1 MLKVF
6 DFEKTPIVDIV
17 NEILVDASSRGASDI
32 HFDPKDNILQIR
44 IRIDGLLVDYATVP
58 EEYIKNLIT
67 RIKIISGMN
76 ITESRLPQDGSI
88 KGVVKDIE
96 LDLRVSSI
104 NTNKGEKIVIRILD
118 YTLSLNGIE
127 KLGFTDYNYKK
138 VLEMISKPNGIILV
152 TGATGTGKTTTVYS
166 MLQRLSNDTTNI
178 MSIEDPVEMD
188 LDNVNQI
195 QVNADIGLTFATA
208 LRSILRQD
216 PNIIMIG
223 EIRDS
228 ETATIAIRASVTG
241 HLVLSTLHTNDSL
254 STIERLMDMDVEKY
268 LLAEALEGII
278 SQRLARRLCPH
289 CKKLRNTTTYEKDLI
304 KKTLNIDVDEI
315 YEAVGCEHCNRG
327 YKGRIAFQE
336 VLTIDQKI
344 QDALSMNIRKDKLRS
359 LVYNDSVIT
368 LLQDGMIKVVRGDTT
383 IEELLRLV
391 EFEEDSIVTFK
402 LSKDILDSEL
412 TKTIEYQEDINE
424 TKSND
429 ANVEEENIIE
439 DEIIVPDASDVVID
453 SIDENDDEENID
465 IDNTDIDKMDV
476 LDNDEEFIDKIDEVI
491 TEKEEK
497 KKSRLFGR
505 KKDKKKKDKET
516 QIETEEAVEDN
527 TTETIEPNEE
537 SISEAENDLDNMES
551 LDNDEEFTNKIDK
564 VITEDNNND
573 DDITIESV
581 EEKLDT
587 NDNDND
593 NEVITDEILTDD
605 INLENSKDKE
615 KLLDKPKK
623 NKKGRKKKKEKE
635 IQAEVEDT
643 IIDENTSSELLKESV
658 TDIVEDDKTNLEL
671 ETDTENM
678 ESLDNN
684 NNFTDNIDEVITPT
698 EENIEKSDNKVE
710 KDVIEIKDESKGKS
724 KKKKKIKKKEKQK
737 NKEANDDIKANTN
750 ISDTLIDSA
759 LAEIKSNNDDI
770 DNSDDNIINDDS
782 TFITKVENLVN
793 NKKAKDKEIDIID
806 EISEN
811 NDSFV
816 DTNTSNENNQ
826 NKITDNDIAELEEA
840 IESIKTNEKEI
851 EEDKISNDEE
861 IENTIKIS
869 INNDDATNDEINV
882 SEVKT
887 VNMVEKDDHEMDTLD
902 YNTNFIDKIY
912 DSINNEKRVIEKDNI
927 DYEKIERLEDI
938 QDEIGSRVS
947 RMLNKK
953 RYRKIKKD
961 E

>member
-17 NEILVDASSRGASDI
+17 NEILVDASSRDASDI
-32 HFDPKDNILQIR
+32 HFDPKDNLLQIR
-44 IRIDGLLVDYATVP
+44 IRIDGELVDYATVP

-76 ITESRLPQDGSI
+76 ITESRLPQDGAI

-138 VLEMISKPNGIILV
+138 VLEMIGKPNGIILV

-188 LDNVNQI
+188 LENVNQI

-254 STIERLMDMDVEKY
+254 STIERLLDMDVEKY

-289 CKKLRNTTTYEKDLI
+289 CKKLRKTTTYEKDLI

-344 QDALSMNIRKDKLRS
+344 QDALSMNIRKDKLRN

-368 LLQDGMIKVVRGDTT
+368 LLQDSMIKVVRGDTT

-391 EFEEDSIVTFK
+391 EFDDESIITFN

-412 TKTIEYQEDINE
+412 NNVIEYQHTIKDIN
-424 TKSND
+424 TSDDIDNNTMD
-429 ANVEEENIIE
+429 DIVE
-439 DEIIVPDASDVVID
+439 DEIIVPETSDVVID
-453 SIDENDDEENID
+453 SIEDNEDDNID
-465 IDNTDIDKMDV
+465 VDNTDIDNMDV
-476 LDNDEEFIDKIDEVI
+476 LDNDEEFINKIDEVI

-505 KKDKKKKDKET
+505 KKDKKKKDKSS
-516 QIETEEAVEDN
+516 TEEQDEIIDENDINDDIEAN
-527 TTETIEPNEE
+527 TTENIEINEE
-537 SISEAENDLDNMES
+537 AETENDLDNMDS
-551 LDNDEEFTNKIDK
+551 LDNDQEFTDKIDE
-564 VITEDNNND
+564 VITEENNNDVDNKFDEDNIETITND
-573 DDITIESV
+573 DDIITDDTLTIEA
-581 EEKLDT
+581 
-587 NDNDND
+587 NQ
-593 NEVITDEILTDD
+593 D
-605 INLENSKDKE
+605 INKNEEDSLNKPKKKKKKGKKKNKTKDKE
-615 KLLDKPKK
+615 VQ
-623 NKKGRKKKKEKE
+623 EE
-635 IQAEVEDT
+635 FEDT
-643 IIDENTSSELLKESV
+643 IVDGNNSNELIEDSS
-658 TDIVEDDKTNLEL
+658 NLEL
-671 ETDTENM
+671 EKDIENID
-678 ESLDNN
+678 SLDND
-684 NNFTDNIDEVITPT
+684 NNFTDNFNEVIAPT
-698 EENIEKSDNKVE
+698 EENIEKDT
-710 KDVIEIKDESKGKS
+710 IKESQ
-724 KKKKKIKKKEKQK
+724 EL
-737 NKEANDDIKANTN
+737 E
-750 ISDTLIDSA
+750 ISD
-759 LAEIKSNNDDI
+759 E
-770 DNSDDNIINDDS
+770 NSDDNIVNDDS
-782 TFITKVENLVN
+782 TFITKIESLVKGKR
-793 NKKAKDKEIDIID
+793 KKEKQDIDIID
-806 EISEN
+806 EITDESN
-811 NDSFV
+811 ITDANP
-816 DTNTSNENNQ
+816 SNEPTQ
-826 NKITDNDIAELEEA
+826 DEITDNEIAELEEA
-840 IESIKTNEKEI
+840 IDSIKVNNDKVVEENEDNTNNEVL
-851 EEDKISNDEE
+851 
-861 IENTIKIS
+861 ENTIKIS
-869 INNDDATNDEINV
+869 VNSEDNTNNDISV

-887 VNMVEKDDHEMDTLD
+887 VNMAPIDSDAMEPLD
-902 YNTNFIDKIY
+902 YNTSFIDKIY
-912 DSINNEKRVIEKDNI
+912 DSINTSEKRIIEKDNI

-953 RYRKIKKD
+953 RYRKKKS

>member
-32 HFDPKDNILQIR
+32 HFDPKDNLLQIR
-44 IRIDGLLVDYATVP
+44 IRIDGELIDYATVP

-76 ITESRLPQDGSI
+76 ITESRLPQDGAI
-88 KGVVKDIE
+88 KGIVKDIE

-138 VLEMISKPNGIILV
+138 VLEMIGKPNGIILV

-254 STIERLMDMDVEKY
+254 STIERLLDMDVEKY

-289 CKKLRNTTTYEKDLI
+289 CKKLRKTTAYEKELI
-304 KKTLNIDVDEI
+304 KKTLDLDVDEI

-344 QDALSMNIRKDKLRS
+344 QDALSMNIRKDKLRN

-368 LLQDGMIKVVRGDTT
+368 LLQDGMIKVLRGDTT

-391 EFEEDSIVTFK
+391 EFEENSIVTFN
-402 LSKDILDSEL
+402 LSKEILDNEI
-412 TKTIEYQEDINE
+412 TKTIEYQDDINE
-424 TKSND
+424 ISNTD
-429 ANVEEENIIE
+429 NQDNDIDEEVIE
-439 DEIIVPDASDVVID
+439 DEIIVPNTQDVVID
-453 SIDENDDEENID
+453 SIDDKDIEE
-465 IDNTDIDKMDV
+465 NTDIDNMDS
-476 LDNDEEFIDKIDEVI
+476 LDNDQEFIDKIDEVI
-491 TEKEEK
+491 NEKEEK

-505 KKDKKKKDKET
+505 KKDKKKNDKVNKEDS
-516 QIETEEAVEDN
+516 VEIIDENDIAPDN
-527 TTETIEPNEE
+527 TTE
-537 SISEAENDLDNMES
+537 ISEITEEATPDSELETDNMEA
-551 LDNDEEFTNKIDK
+551 LDNDQEFNDEIIIEDSIIEELPESEKSVNTDNEKNKKNSKKKKKTNQDNDEDTNEDAVINE
-564 VITEDNNND
+564 VITEDNIDLVNES
-573 DDITIESV
+573 IE
-581 EEKLDT
+581 E
-587 NDNDND
+587 DNSDFETD
-593 NEVITDEILTDD
+593 NE
-605 INLENSKDKE
+605 
-615 KLLDKPKK
+615 
-623 NKKGRKKKKEKE
+623 
-635 IQAEVEDT
+635 
-643 IIDENTSSELLKESV
+643 IID
-658 TDIVEDDKTNLEL
+658 
-671 ETDTENM
+671 
-678 ESLDNN
+678 SLDNDQEFN
-684 NNFTDNIDEVITPT
+684 DEIIPEDSIIEELPESEKSVNTDN
-698 EENIEKSDNKVE
+698 EKNRKN
-710 KDVIEIKDESKGKS
+710 S
-724 KKKKKIKKKEKQK
+724 KKKKKDSKKKKKKTNQDNDENTNEDAVINEVITEDNIGLVNESIEENNYDFETDNDQEFNDKIDEVI
-737 NKEANDDIKANTN
+737 NEEINNDIVESNDVIIDTNDDNVNIDNEESNTS
-750 ISDTLIDSA
+750 ISD
-759 LAEIKSNNDDI
+759 
-770 DNSDDNIINDDS
+770 
-782 TFITKVENLVN
+782 
-793 NKKAKDKEIDIID
+793 
-806 EISEN
+806 
-811 NDSFV
+811 
-816 DTNTSNENNQ
+816 TSNENTLDET
-826 NKITDNDIAELEEA
+826 KKD
-840 IESIKTNEKEI
+840 KE
-851 EEDKISNDEE
+851 DV
-861 IENTIKIS
+861 ENTIKIS
-869 INNDDATNDEINV
+869 INDNESTNEDINV

-887 VNMVEKDDHEMDTLD
+887 ISKVEKDNNEMETLD
-902 YNTNFIDKIY
+902 YNTSFIDKIY
-912 DSINNEKRVIEKDNI
+912 DSINNTEKRLIEKDNI

-938 QDEIGSRVS
+938 QDEIGSRVT

-953 RYRKIKKD
+953 RYKKIK
-961 E
+961 

>member
-32 HFDPKDNILQIR
+32 HFDPKDNLLQIR
-44 IRIDGLLVDYATVP
+44 IRIDGELVDYATVP

-76 ITESRLPQDGSI
+76 ITESRLPQDGAI
-88 KGVVKDIE
+88 KGIVKDIE

-138 VLEMISKPNGIILV
+138 VLEMIGKPNGIILV

-254 STIERLMDMDVEKY
+254 STIERLLDMDVEKY

-289 CKKLRNTTTYEKDLI
+289 CKKLRKTTAYEKELI
-304 KKTLNIDVDEI
+304 KKTLDLDVDEI

-344 QDALSMNIRKDKLRS
+344 QDALSMNIRKDKLRN

-368 LLQDGMIKVVRGDTT
+368 LLQDGMIKVLRGDTT

-391 EFEEDSIVTFK
+391 EFEENSIVTFN
-402 LSKDILDSEL
+402 LSKEILDNEI
-412 TKTIEYQEDINE
+412 TKTIEYQDDINE
-424 TKSND
+424 ISNTD
-429 ANVEEENIIE
+429 NQDNDIDEEVIE
-439 DEIIVPDASDVVID
+439 DEIIVPNTQDVVID
-453 SIDENDDEENID
+453 SIDDKDIEE
-465 IDNTDIDKMDV
+465 NTDIDNMDS
-476 LDNDEEFIDKIDEVI
+476 LDNDQEFIDKIDEVI
-491 TEKEEK
+491 NEKEEK

-505 KKDKKKKDKET
+505 KKDKKKNDKVNKEDS
-516 QIETEEAVEDN
+516 VEIIDENDIAPDN
-527 TTETIEPNEE
+527 TTE
-537 SISEAENDLDNMES
+537 ISEITEEATPDSELETDNMEA
-551 LDNDEEFTNKIDK
+551 LDNDQEFNDEIIIEDSIIEELPESEKSVNTDNEKNKKNSKKKKKTNQDNDENTNEDAVINE
-564 VITEDNNND
+564 VITEDNIDLVNES
-573 DDITIESV
+573 IE
-581 EEKLDT
+581 E
-587 NDNDND
+587 DNSDFETD
-593 NEVITDEILTDD
+593 NE
-605 INLENSKDKE
+605 
-615 KLLDKPKK
+615 
-623 NKKGRKKKKEKE
+623 
-635 IQAEVEDT
+635 
-643 IIDENTSSELLKESV
+643 IID
-658 TDIVEDDKTNLEL
+658 
-671 ETDTENM
+671 
-678 ESLDNN
+678 SLDNDQEFN
-684 NNFTDNIDEVITPT
+684 DEIIPEDSIIEELPESEKSVNTDN
-698 EENIEKSDNKVE
+698 EKNRKN
-710 KDVIEIKDESKGKS
+710 S
-724 KKKKKIKKKEKQK
+724 KKKKKDSKKKKKKTNQDNDENTNEDAVINEVITEDNIGLVNESIEENNYDFETDNDQEFNDKIDEVI
-737 NKEANDDIKANTN
+737 NEEINNDIVESNDVIIDTNDDNVNIDNEESNTS
-750 ISDTLIDSA
+750 ISD
-759 LAEIKSNNDDI
+759 
-770 DNSDDNIINDDS
+770 
-782 TFITKVENLVN
+782 
-793 NKKAKDKEIDIID
+793 
-806 EISEN
+806 
-811 NDSFV
+811 
-816 DTNTSNENNQ
+816 TSNENTLDET
-826 NKITDNDIAELEEA
+826 KKD
-840 IESIKTNEKEI
+840 KE
-851 EEDKISNDEE
+851 DV
-861 IENTIKIS
+861 ENTIKIS
-869 INNDDATNDEINV
+869 INDNESTNEDINV

-887 VNMVEKDDHEMDTLD
+887 ISKVEKDNNEMETLD
-902 YNTNFIDKIY
+902 YNTSFIDKIY
-912 DSINNEKRVIEKDNI
+912 DSINNTEKRLIEKDNI

-938 QDEIGSRVS
+938 QDEIGSRVT

-953 RYRKIKKD
+953 RYKKIK
-961 E
+961 

>member
-32 HFDPKDNILQIR
+32 HFDPKDNLLQIR
-44 IRIDGLLVDYATVP
+44 IRIDGELVDYATVP

-76 ITESRLPQDGSI
+76 ITESRLPQDGAI
-88 KGVVKDIE
+88 KGIVKDIE

-138 VLEMISKPNGIILV
+138 VLEMIGKPNGIILV

-178 MSIEDPVEMD
+178 MSIEDPVEMV

-254 STIERLMDMDVEKY
+254 STIERLMDMNVEKY
-268 LLAEALEGII
+268 LLAEALEGIV

-289 CKKLRNTTTYEKDLI
+289 CKKLRKTTTYEKELI
-304 KKTLNIDVDEI
+304 KKTLDLDVDEI
-315 YEAVGCEHCNRG
+315 YEAVGCEHCNHG

-344 QDALSMNIRKDKLRS
+344 QDALSMNIRKDKLRN

-368 LLQDGMIKVVRGDTT
+368 LLQDGMIKVLRGDTT

-391 EFEEDSIVTFK
+391 EFDDDSIVTFN
-402 LSKDILDSEL
+402 LPKDILDNEL
-412 TKTIEYQEDINE
+412 NKAIEYQDDVNE
-424 TKSND
+424 KSNND
-429 ANVEEENIIE
+429 TQDNDTDEGVIE
-439 DEIIVPDASDVVID
+439 DEIIVPETSDVVID
-453 SIDENDDEENID
+453 SIDDNDIEDDNID
-465 IDNTDIDKMDV
+465 VDNTDIDNMDV

-497 KKSRLFGR
+497 KKSRLFGK
-505 KKDKKKKDKET
+505 KKDKKKKDKELKEET
-516 QIETEEAVEDN
+516 QDIIDESDINDITPDN
-527 TTETIEPNEE
+527 TTDNSEVTEDDE
-537 SISEAENDLDNMES
+537 SELDNMES
-551 LDNDEEFTNKIDK
+551 LDNDEEFTDKIND
-564 VITEDNNND
+564 VITEENNNEIVKSD
-573 DDITIESV
+573 
-581 EEKLDT
+581 EEKTDAINT
-587 NDNDND
+587 NDSEITSKIIQDDLEIKEVYKDNGNNSKKKKKD
-593 NEVITDEILTDD
+593 RKKKDKKQEIQTESEIPITDE
-605 INLENSKDKE
+605 NSENNS
-615 KLLDKPKK
+615 
-623 NKKGRKKKKEKE
+623 
-635 IQAEVEDT
+635 
-643 IIDENTSSELLKESV
+643 
-658 TDIVEDDKTNLEL
+658 
-671 ETDTENM
+671 
-678 ESLDNN
+678 
-684 NNFTDNIDEVITPT
+684 EVITPT
-698 EENIEKSDNKVE
+698 VETLKKNDNEVE
-710 KDVIEIKDESKGKS
+710 KDVIEVDETNSKS
-724 KKKKKIKKKEKQK
+724 KKNARKKKIKTKDTDNIKESEDLKMPEE
-737 NKEANDDIKANTN
+737 NNETINGNNTVVDENIITDDTN
-750 ISDTLIDSA
+750 IED
-759 LAEIKSNNDDI
+759 AEVSLNNEPIKEEITNND
-770 DNSDDNIINDDS
+770 II
-782 TFITKVENLVN
+782 
-793 NKKAKDKEIDIID
+793 
-806 EISEN
+806 
-811 NDSFV
+811 
-816 DTNTSNENNQ
+816 
-826 NKITDNDIAELEEA
+826 ELEEA
-840 IESIKTNEKEI
+840 IESIKDNNDKVVEENE
-851 EEDKISNDEE
+851 DNSNNEVL
-861 IENTIKIS
+861 ENTIKIS
-869 INNDDATNDEINV
+869 INDKDDSNDISV

-887 VNMVEKDDHEMDTLD
+887 VNMAPVDSDAMEPLD
-902 YNTNFIDKIY
+902 YNASFIDKIY
-912 DSINNEKRVIEKDNI
+912 DSVNTDEKRIIEKNNI

-953 RYRKIKKD
+953 RYRKKKS

>member
-17 NEILVDASSRGASDI
+17 NEIFVDASSRGASDI
-32 HFDPKDNILQIR
+32 HFDPKDNLLQIR
-44 IRIDGLLVDYATVP
+44 IRIDGELVDYATVP

-76 ITESRLPQDGSI
+76 ITESRLPQDGTI

-138 VLEMISKPNGIILV
+138 VLEMIGKPNGIILV

-188 LDNVNQI
+188 LENVNQI

-254 STIERLMDMDVEKY
+254 STIERLLDMDVEKY

-289 CKKLRNTTTYEKDLI
+289 CKKLRKTTTYEKDLI

-344 QDALSMNIRKDKLRS
+344 QDALSMNIRKDKLRN

-368 LLQDGMIKVVRGDTT
+368 LLQDSMIKVVRGDTT

-391 EFEEDSIVTFK
+391 EFDDESIITFN

-412 TKTIEYQEDINE
+412 NNVIEYQHTIKDIN
-424 TKSND
+424 TSDDIDNNTMD
-429 ANVEEENIIE
+429 DIVE
-439 DEIIVPDASDVVID
+439 DEIIVPETSDVVID
-453 SIDENDDEENID
+453 SIEDNEDDNID
-465 IDNTDIDKMDV
+465 VDNTDIDNMDV
-476 LDNDEEFIDKIDEVI
+476 LDNDEEFINKIDEVI

-505 KKDKKKKDKET
+505 KKDKKKKDKSS
-516 QIETEEAVEDN
+516 TEEQDEIIDENDINDDIEAN
-527 TTETIEPNEE
+527 TTENIEINEE
-537 SISEAENDLDNMES
+537 SETENDLDNMDS
-551 LDNDEEFTNKIDK
+551 LDNDQEFTDKIDE
-564 VITEDNNND
+564 VITEENNND
-573 DDITIESV
+573 VDNKFDEDNIETITNDDNIITDDTLTIEV
-581 EEKLDT
+581 
-587 NDNDND
+587 NQ
-593 NEVITDEILTDD
+593 D
-605 INLENSKDKE
+605 INKNEEDSLNKPKKKKRKKKNKTKDKE
-615 KLLDKPKK
+615 VQ
-623 NKKGRKKKKEKE
+623 EE
-635 IQAEVEDT
+635 FEDT
-643 IIDENTSSELLKESV
+643 IVDGNNSNEL
-658 TDIVEDDKTNLEL
+658 IEDNSNLEL
-671 ETDTENM
+671 EKDIENID
-678 ESLDNN
+678 SLDND
-684 NNFTDNIDEVITPT
+684 NNFTDNFNEVIAPT
-698 EENIEKSDNKVE
+698 EENIEKDTIKESQKL
-710 KDVIEIKDESKGKS
+710 EIYDE
-724 KKKKKIKKKEKQK
+724 
-737 NKEANDDIKANTN
+737 
-750 ISDTLIDSA
+750 
-759 LAEIKSNNDDI
+759 
-770 DNSDDNIINDDS
+770 NSDDNIVNDDS
-782 TFITKVENLVN
+782 TFITKIESLVKGKR
-793 NKKAKDKEIDIID
+793 KKEKQDIDIID
-806 EISEN
+806 EITDESN
-811 NDSFV
+811 ITDANP
-816 DTNTSNENNQ
+816 SNEPTQ
-826 NKITDNDIAELEEA
+826 DETTDNEIAELEEA
-840 IESIKTNEKEI
+840 IDSIKVNNEKI
-851 EEDKISNDEE
+851 VEENEDDSTKEVL
-861 IENTIKIS
+861 ENTIKIS
-869 INNDDATNDEINV
+869 VNSEDNTNNDISV

-887 VNMVEKDDHEMDTLD
+887 VNMAPIDSDAMESLD
-902 YNTNFIDKIY
+902 YNT
-912 DSINNEKRVIEKDNI
+912 SEKRIIEKDNI

-953 RYRKIKKD
+953 RYRKKKS

>member
-44 IRIDGLLVDYATVP
+44 IRIDGELVDYATVP

-76 ITESRLPQDGSI
+76 ITESRLPQDGAI

-166 MLQRLSNDTTNI
+166 MLQRLSNVTTNI

-254 STIERLMDMDVEKY
+254 STIERLMDMNVEKY

-289 CKKLRNTTTYEKDLI
+289 CKKLRKTTPYEKELI
-304 KKTLNIDVDEI
+304 KKTLNLDVDEI
-315 YEAVGCEHCNRG
+315 YEAVGCEHCNHG

-344 QDALSMNIRKDKLRS
+344 QDVLSMNIRKDKLRN

-368 LLQDGMIKVVRGDTT
+368 LLQDGMIKVLRGDTT

-391 EFEEDSIVTFK
+391 EFDDESIITFN
-402 LSKDILDSEL
+402 LPKDILDNEL
-412 TKTIEYQEDINE
+412 NKVIEYQDDVNEDNNIDNE
-424 TKSND
+424 
-429 ANVEEENIIE
+429 VIE
-439 DEIIVPDASDVVID
+439 DEIIVPETSDVVID
-453 SIDENDDEENID
+453 SIDDTDDENID
-465 IDNTDIDKMDV
+465 VDNTDIDNMDS

-491 TEKEEK
+491 TEQEDEKESKRK
-497 KKSRLFGR
+497 KK
-505 KKDKKKKDKET
+505 
-516 QIETEEAVEDN
+516 
-527 TTETIEPNEE
+527 
-537 SISEAENDLDNMES
+537 
-551 LDNDEEFTNKIDK
+551 
-564 VITEDNNND
+564 
-573 DDITIESV
+573 
-581 EEKLDT
+581 
-587 NDNDND
+587 
-593 NEVITDEILTDD
+593 
-605 INLENSKDKE
+605 
-615 KLLDKPKK
+615 
-623 NKKGRKKKKEKE
+623 KKKKEKE
-635 IQAEVEDT
+635 TDDNIDNSIPESESTIENLESLDSDNEVTNKKDEPIVDDYNNDST
-643 IIDENTSSELLKESV
+643 IN
-658 TDIVEDDKTNLEL
+658 DDKTKKKKKAKKKKTKKKDEDIIIEDKISENTNNKEL
-671 ETDTENM
+671 ITNIDKDTKNKDNIETKA
-678 ESLDNN
+678 DNN
-684 NNFTDNIDEVITPT
+684 D
-698 EENIEKSDNKVE
+698 
-710 KDVIEIKDESKGKS
+710 KS
-724 KKKKKIKKKEKQK
+724 KKKKTKTKTKKNE
-737 NKEANDDIKANTN
+737 DIKDSNELEISQVKDDNQEEIITN
-750 ISDTLIDSA
+750 
-759 LAEIKSNNDDI
+759 
-770 DNSDDNIINDDS
+770 DNIINTDLDKVKQNVDIQNQKNNDIIIDDDS
-782 TFITKVENLVN
+782 TFITKVENYV
-793 NKKAKDKEIDIID
+793 KAKRNKNSKDIDIID
-806 EISEN
+806 EIDN
-811 NDSFV
+811 LDNKNTVDDS
-816 DTNTSNENNQ
+816 
-826 NKITDNDIAELEEA
+826 KKDI
-840 IESIKTNEKEI
+840 N
-851 EEDKISNDEE
+851 
-861 IENTIKIS
+861 
-869 INNDDATNDEINV
+869 
-882 SEVKT
+882 
-887 VNMVEKDDHEMDTLD
+887 
-902 YNTNFIDKIY
+902 
-912 DSINNEKRVIEKDNI
+912 
-927 DYEKIERLEDI
+927 
-938 QDEIGSRVS
+938 QDEITD
-947 RMLNKK
+947 
-953 RYRKIKKD
+953 KD
-961 E
+961 IIELE

>member
-32 HFDPKDNILQIR
+32 HFDPKDNMLQIR
-44 IRIDGLLVDYATVP
+44 IRIDGELVDYATVP

-76 ITESRLPQDGSI
+76 ITESRLPQDGAI
-88 KGVVKDIE
+88 KGIVKDIE

-127 KLGFTDYNYKK
+127 KLGLTDYNYKK

-188 LDNVNQI
+188 LENVNQI

-254 STIERLMDMDVEKY
+254 STIERLLDMDVEKY

-289 CKKLRNTTTYEKDLI
+289 CKKLRKTTTYEKDLI

-344 QDALSMNIRKDKLRS
+344 QDALSMNIRKDKLRN

-391 EFEEDSIVTFK
+391 EFDDESIITFN

-412 TKTIEYQEDINE
+412 NNVIEYQDNIKDIN
-424 TKSND
+424 TSDDIDNNSMD
-429 ANVEEENIIE
+429 DIVE
-439 DEIIVPDASDVVID
+439 DEIIVPETSDVVID
-453 SIDENDDEENID
+453 SIEDNEDDNID
-465 IDNTDIDKMDV
+465 VDNTDIDNMDV
-476 LDNDEEFIDKIDEVI
+476 LDNDEEFINKIDEVI
-491 TEKEEK
+491 TEKEEE
-497 KKSRLFGR
+497 KKSRLFGK
-505 KKDKKKKDKET
+505 KKDKKKKEKSS
-516 QIETEEAVEDN
+516 TEEQDEIIDENDINDDIEAN
-527 TTETIEPNEE
+527 TTENIEINEE
-537 SISEAENDLDNMES
+537 SETENDLDNMDS
-551 LDNDEEFTNKIDK
+551 LDNDQEFTDK
-564 VITEDNNND
+564 
-573 DDITIESV
+573 
-581 EEKLDT
+581 
-587 NDNDND
+587 
-593 NEVITDEILTDD
+593 
-605 INLENSKDKE
+605 
-615 KLLDKPKK
+615 
-623 NKKGRKKKKEKE
+623 
-635 IQAEVEDT
+635 
-643 IIDENTSSELLKESV
+643 
-658 TDIVEDDKTNLEL
+658 
-671 ETDTENM
+671 
-678 ESLDNN
+678 
-684 NNFTDNIDEVITPT
+684 IDEVITEENNNDVDNKIDEDNKETITNDDDIITDDTLTIEVNQDINKNEEDSLNKPKKKKKKGKKKNKTKDKEVQEEFEDTIVDGNNSNELIEDNSNLELEKYIENIDSLDNDNNFTDDFNEVIAPT
-698 EENIEKSDNKVE
+698 EENIEKDT
-710 KDVIEIKDESKGKS
+710 IKESQ
-724 KKKKKIKKKEKQK
+724 EL
-737 NKEANDDIKANTN
+737 E
-750 ISDTLIDSA
+750 ISD
-759 LAEIKSNNDDI
+759 E
-770 DNSDDNIINDDS
+770 NSDDNIVNDDC
-782 TFITKVENLVN
+782 TFITKIESLVKGKR
-793 NKKAKDKEIDIID
+793 KKEKQDIDIID
-806 EISEN
+806 EITDESN
-811 NDSFV
+811 ITDANP
-816 DTNTSNENNQ
+816 SNEPTQ
-826 NKITDNDIAELEEA
+826 DEITDNEIAELEEA
-840 IESIKTNEKEI
+840 IDSIKVNNDKVVEENEDNTNNEVL
-851 EEDKISNDEE
+851 
-861 IENTIKIS
+861 ENTIKIS
-869 INNDDATNDEINV
+869 VNSEDNTNNDISV

-887 VNMVEKDDHEMDTLD
+887 VNMAPIDSDAMEPLD
-902 YNTNFIDKIY
+902 YNTSFIDKIY
-912 DSINNEKRVIEKDNI
+912 DSINTSEKRIIEKDNI

-953 RYRKIKKD
+953 RYRKKKS

>member
-32 HFDPKDNILQIR
+32 HFDPKDNLLQIR
-44 IRIDGLLVDYATVP
+44 IRIDGELVDYATVP

-76 ITESRLPQDGSI
+76 ITESRLPQDGAI
-88 KGVVKDIE
+88 KGIVKDIE
-96 LDLRVSSI
+96 QDLRVSSI

-138 VLEMISKPNGIILV
+138 VLEMIGKPNGIILV

-254 STIERLMDMDVEKY
+254 STIERLLDMDVEKY

-289 CKKLRNTTTYEKDLI
+289 CKKLRKTTAYEKELI
-304 KKTLNIDVDEI
+304 KKTLDLDVDEI

-344 QDALSMNIRKDKLRS
+344 QDALSMNIRKDKLRN

-368 LLQDGMIKVVRGDTT
+368 LLQDGMIKVLRGDTT

-391 EFEEDSIVTFK
+391 EFEENSIVTFN
-402 LSKDILDSEL
+402 LSKEILDNEI
-412 TKTIEYQEDINE
+412 TKTIEYQDDINE
-424 TKSND
+424 ISNTD
-429 ANVEEENIIE
+429 NQDNDIDEEVIE
-439 DEIIVPDASDVVID
+439 DEIIVPNTQDVVID
-453 SIDENDDEENID
+453 SIDDKDIEE
-465 IDNTDIDKMDV
+465 NTDIDNMDS
-476 LDNDEEFIDKIDEVI
+476 LDNDQEFIDKIDEVI
-491 TEKEEK
+491 NEKEEK

-505 KKDKKKKDKET
+505 KKDKKKNDKVNKEDS
-516 QIETEEAVEDN
+516 VEIIDENDIAPDN
-527 TTETIEPNEE
+527 TTE
-537 SISEAENDLDNMES
+537 ISEITEEATPDSELETDNMEA
-551 LDNDEEFTNKIDK
+551 LDNDQEFNDEIIIEDSIIEELPESEKSVNTDNEKNKKNSKKKKKTNQDNDENTNEDAVINE
-564 VITEDNNND
+564 VITEDNIDLVNES
-573 DDITIESV
+573 IE
-581 EEKLDT
+581 E
-587 NDNDND
+587 DNSDFETD
-593 NEVITDEILTDD
+593 NE
-605 INLENSKDKE
+605 
-615 KLLDKPKK
+615 
-623 NKKGRKKKKEKE
+623 
-635 IQAEVEDT
+635 
-643 IIDENTSSELLKESV
+643 IID
-658 TDIVEDDKTNLEL
+658 
-671 ETDTENM
+671 
-678 ESLDNN
+678 SLDNDQEFN
-684 NNFTDNIDEVITPT
+684 DEIIPEDSIIEELPESEKSVNTDN
-698 EENIEKSDNKVE
+698 EKNRKN
-710 KDVIEIKDESKGKS
+710 S
-724 KKKKKIKKKEKQK
+724 KKKKKDSKKKKKKTNQDNDENTNEDAVINEVITEDNIGLVNESIEENNYDFETDNDQEFNDKIDEVI
-737 NKEANDDIKANTN
+737 NEEINNDIVESNDVIIDTNDDNVNIDNEESNTS
-750 ISDTLIDSA
+750 ISD
-759 LAEIKSNNDDI
+759 
-770 DNSDDNIINDDS
+770 
-782 TFITKVENLVN
+782 
-793 NKKAKDKEIDIID
+793 
-806 EISEN
+806 
-811 NDSFV
+811 
-816 DTNTSNENNQ
+816 TSNENTLDET
-826 NKITDNDIAELEEA
+826 KKD
-840 IESIKTNEKEI
+840 KE
-851 EEDKISNDEE
+851 DV
-861 IENTIKIS
+861 ENTIKIS
-869 INNDDATNDEINV
+869 INDNESTNEDINV

-887 VNMVEKDDHEMDTLD
+887 ISKVEKDNNEMETLD
-902 YNTNFIDKIY
+902 YNTSFIDKIY
-912 DSINNEKRVIEKDNI
+912 DSINNTEKRLIEKDNI

-938 QDEIGSRVS
+938 QDEIGSRVT

-953 RYRKIKKD
+953 RYKKIK
-961 E
+961 